1 MTDDADPKTG
11 PDTASEP
18 DTADASN
25 ITAEPETPSEL
36 RVPFKP
42 EWFRF
47 GLLLAVLNLVFLA
60 VLVVLLQWNVLVG
73 IAFAV
78 VGGIV
83 GTVFV
88 HVVSSRL

>member
-1 MTDDADPKTG
+1 MTNDSDPEADTVADPNTATD
-11 PDTASEP
+11 PDTAGEP
-18 DTADASN
+18 DTA
-25 ITAEPETPSEL
+25 TEP
-36 RVPFKP
+36 RIPFKP

-47 GLLLAVLNLVFLA
+47 GLLLAVLNLAFLA

-73 IAFAV
+73 IAFAI

-88 HVVSSRL
+88 HIVSSRL